1 MIPKGRVHV
10 EDYPGRYNH
19 HAMAYDPAVQPPSSL
34 SLPYSC
40 LGASPELCI
49 SMDSSLSS
57 GGEFA
62 NSLKAMQ
69 ETDIFNGGLIFI
81 FSLKQRS
88 LSIEFSKPIWA
99 YHMLLHSKVNILR
112 VLHLFHL

>member
-1 MIPKGRVHV
+1 MIPKGRVRA

-19 HAMAYDPAVQPPSSL
+19 HAMAYDPAARPPSSL

-40 LGASPELCI
+40 LGASPVLCI

-69 ETDIFNGGLIFI
+69 EKDIFNGGLIL
-81 FSLKQRS
+81 FSL
-88 LSIEFSKPIWA
+88 LSKGH
-99 YHMLLHSKVNILR
+99 YL
-112 VLHLFHL
+112 